1 MAINN
6 IFFLKIIIIS
16 LILTPSLDFIP
27 GVPSLRLDDIL
38 VFFWLFIAIFY
49 FKYNF
54 SFLFKTRI
62 LFIII
67 LAVYFLIPVLNGLIN
82 GFQGDFADLNQYIRF
97 IKYIGF
103 YCISYKVFADNDELK
118 KEEILGFFVS
128 CGVVLFFITLSQYF
142 NFLGLNDLY
151 VRAIAPTQ
159 YETLVNN
166 SLYPRPVGMV
176 GNPNEL
182 GYLMALL
189 SLVSL
194 YCAVKYK
201 SNKYYIFLV
210 MFALGCL
217 MTLSRG
223 AMVALIAGFL
233 AFVFI
238 YYFKASAKNRLKI
251 LIMTVSVLIGSYF
264 LINNDVFYD
273 KILWRFEIGLD
284 VSGEDALGSRFD
296 NWDENINI
304 IKAHPIIGVGPLR
317 RAEFQHAADNE
328 WLLILRSYGIFGAL
342 LIISIFL
349 RGVFSS
355 RSIENRALL
364 YALILSSFLYM
375 IPAVIFHSLILF
387 PLVLFVFT
395 VIDSRSDEYYYDR
408 SNK

>member
-54 SFLFKTRI
+54 SFLLKTRI

-82 GFQGDFADLNQYIRF
+82 GFQGDFADLNQYVRF
-97 IKYIGF
+97 LKYIGF
-103 YCISYKVFADNDELK
+103 YCISYKVFADSDELK
-118 KEEILGFFVS
+118 KEEILVFFVS

-159 YETLVNN
+159 YKTLINN
-166 SLYPRPVGMV
+166 SLHPRPVGMV

-233 AFVFI
+233 VFVFI
-238 YYFKASAKNRLKI
+238 YHFKASAKNRLKI
-251 LIMTVSVLIGSYF
+251 LIMTIFVLIGSYL

-284 VSGEDALGSRFD
+284 VSNDDALGSRFD
-296 NWDENINI
+296 NWNENINI
-304 IKAHPIIGVGPLR
+304 IKDHPIVGVGPLR
-317 RAEFQHAADNE
+317 RAAFQHSADNE
-328 WLLILRSYGIFGAL
+328 WLLILRSYGFFGVL